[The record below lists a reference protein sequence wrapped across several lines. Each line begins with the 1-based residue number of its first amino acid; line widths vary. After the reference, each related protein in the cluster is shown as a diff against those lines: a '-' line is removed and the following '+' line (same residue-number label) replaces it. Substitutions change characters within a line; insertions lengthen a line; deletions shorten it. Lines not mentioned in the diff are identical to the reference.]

1 MAENILKAA
10 VALVNDKLQFEAQ
23 SGENPVIRLDYSP
36 PLGDGDG
43 YKSLELLLVS
53 LAGCSASTIVSI
65 LRKKRR
71 TITAF
76 TVMVEGRRR
85 ETHPTVFETI
95 TLRFRLVSPDAEEAD
110 LARAI
115 ELSEETYCPVYA
127 MLAGSVAITSE
138 AVLERG

>member
-1 MAENILKAA
+1 MAESTLQAQ
-10 VALVNDKLQFEAQ
+10 VALVNDKLQFEAR
-23 SGENPVIRLDYSP
+23 SGDNPAIRLDYSP

-43 YKSLELLLVS
+43 CKSMELLLVS
-53 LAGCSASTIVSI
+53 LAGCIASTIVSI

-71 TITAF
+71 TVTAF
-76 TVMVEGRRR
+76 TAEVEGLRR
-85 ETHPTVFETI
+85 ETHPKVFETI

-115 ELSEETYCPVYA
+115 ELSEETYCPVHA

-138 AVLERG
+138 AVLER